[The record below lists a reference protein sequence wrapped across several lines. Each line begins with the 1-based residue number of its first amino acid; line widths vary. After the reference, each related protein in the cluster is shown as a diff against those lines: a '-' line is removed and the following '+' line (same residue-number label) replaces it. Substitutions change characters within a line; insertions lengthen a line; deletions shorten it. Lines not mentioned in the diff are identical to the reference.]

1 MCMRLSWVPGS
12 CRWSQNPQ
20 AGPSFLPALPPWLGT
35 VWTPYALGHT
45 VSVCGFTHPAYSEQG
60 SGRRCAHLGSQSEDG
75 PALHPS
81 SWGLS
86 LRALILGP
94 LTGGQY
100 RLCPLHLETGRN
112 SPLS

>member
-1 MCMRLSWVPGS
+1 MCETELGARQLQVEREPTGRSILLAS
-12 CRWSQNPQ
+12 
-20 AGPSFLPALPPWLGT
+20 PSPWAGT

-60 SGRRCAHLGSQSEDG
+60 SGRRCAHLGGQSEDG

-86 LRALILGP
+86 LRTLILGP